1 MEAMYKDSGMK
12 LTLLRVD
19 GGMAANNLL
28 MQMQADLVGINVGW
42 CNALY
47 IKYWQLLF
55 KSGSFL
61 EVMNRLHSQLV
72 LHMV

>member
-1 MEAMYKDSGMK
+1 MEAMYRDSGMK

-28 MQMQADLVGINVGW
+28 MQMQSDLVGMNVGW

-47 IKYWQLLF
+47 HLLAIINIQVF
-55 KSGSFL
+55 VFL
-61 EVMNRLHSQLV
+61 RSDEHG
-72 LHMV
+72 